1 MGRKAVWRVPLG
13 GVAKR
18 RAERAD
24 RACEVGGSA
33 PTGSRPARRLVTA
46 ASVAYVTN
54 CLWGTAVA
62 VRLIRT
68 RKLRVVH
75 HGLFVV
81 TATLTGAA
89 ATTPLWTRDRSAL
102 FLLPALVPLA
112 LAPRTNPRSGA
123 HWKTAVAAA
132 PSYLGALLVRRRP

>member
-1 MGRKAVWRVPLG
+1 MGRETTAGRHG
-13 GVAKR
+13 
-18 RAERAD
+18 
-24 RACEVGGSA
+24 A
-33 PTGSRPARRLVTA
+33 PPVRPPAARRLVTA
-46 ASVAYVTN
+46 ASVAYLAN

-81 TATLTGAA
+81 TATLTGAG
-89 ATTPLWTRDRSAL
+89 ATTPVWTRDRSAL

-123 HWKTAVAAA
+123 HWRVAVAAA
-132 PSYLGALLVRRRP
+132 PSYLGALLARR

>member
-1 MGRKAVWRVPLG
+1 MGRRTTAGRHG
-13 GVAKR
+13 
-18 RAERAD
+18 
-24 RACEVGGSA
+24 A
-33 PTGSRPARRLVTA
+33 PPGRPPAARRLITA
-46 ASVAYVTN
+46 AAVAYAAN

-68 RKLRVVH
+68 KKLRIVH

-89 ATTPLWTRDRSAL
+89 ATTPVWTRDRSAL

-123 HWKTAVAAA
+123 HWRVAVAAA
-132 PSYLGALLVRRRP
+132 PSYLGALLARR

>member
-1 MGRKAVWRVPLG
+1 MGRGTTVGRRG
-13 GVAKR
+13 GPPGSVA
-18 RAERAD
+18 
-24 RACEVGGSA
+24 
-33 PTGSRPARRLVTA
+33 ARRLVTA
-46 ASVAYVTN
+46 ATASYVVN

-75 HGLFVV
+75 HGLFVT
-81 TATLTGAA
+81 TAVLTGAA
-89 ATTPLWTRDRSAL
+89 ATTPLWTRSRDAL

-112 LAPRTNPRSGA
+112 LAPRTNPRTGA

-132 PSYLGALLVRRRP
+132 PSYLGAVLARR

>member
-1 MGRKAVWRVPLG
+1 M
-13 GVAKR
+13 
-18 RAERAD
+18 
-24 RACEVGGSA
+24 
-33 PTGSRPARRLVTA
+33 VTA
-46 ASVAYVTN
+46 AAVAYVVN

-81 TATLTGAA
+81 TAALTGAA
-89 ATTPLWTRDRSAL
+89 ATTPVWTRSRAGL

-112 LAPRTNPRSGA
+112 LAPRTDPRSGA

-132 PSYLGALLVRRRP
+132 PSYLGAVLLRR

>member
-1 MGRKAVWRVPLG
+1 MPPGRSV
-13 GVAKR
+13 
-18 RAERAD
+18 
-24 RACEVGGSA
+24 
-33 PTGSRPARRLVTA
+33 TARRMVTA
-46 ASVAYVTN
+46 ATAAYVAN

-89 ATTPLWTRDRSAL
+89 ATAPVWTRDRSAL

-112 LAPRTNPRSGA
+112 VAPRTNPRAGA
-123 HWKTAVAAA
+123 HWRVAVAAA
-132 PSYLGALLVRRRP
+132 PSYLGAMLARRRPER

>member
-1 MGRKAVWRVPLG
+1 MGRTTTAGRQGTPP
-13 GVAKR
+13 
-18 RAERAD
+18 
-24 RACEVGGSA
+24 GS
-33 PTGSRPARRLVTA
+33 TTARRMVTA
-46 ASVAYVTN
+46 AAVAYVVN

-68 RKLRVVH
+68 RRLRVVH

-81 TATLTGAA
+81 TAALTGAA
-89 ATTPLWTRDRSAL
+89 ATTPMWTRSRAGL

-112 LAPRTNPRSGA
+112 LAPRTDPRSGA

-132 PSYLGALLVRRRP
+132 PSYLGAVLLRR

>member
-1 MGRKAVWRVPLG
+1 MPPVRPL
-13 GVAKR
+13 A
-18 RAERAD
+18 
-24 RACEVGGSA
+24 
-33 PTGSRPARRLVTA
+33 ARRLVTA
-46 ASVAYVTN
+46 ASVAYLAN

-68 RKLRVVH
+68 RKLRIVH

-89 ATTPLWTRDRSAL
+89 ATTPVWTRDRSAL

-123 HWKTAVAAA
+123 HWRVAVAAA
-132 PSYLGALLVRRRP
+132 PSYLGALLARR

>member
-1 MGRKAVWRVPLG
+1 MGR
-13 GVAKR
+13 R
-18 RAERAD
+18 RTAGRRGA
-24 RACEVGGSA
+24 A
-33 PTGSRPARRLVTA
+33 PTRPPAARHLVTA
-46 ASVAYVTN
+46 AAVAYLAN

-62 VRLIRT
+62 VRVIRT

-81 TATLTGAA
+81 TAALTGAA

-112 LAPRTNPRSGA
+112 VAPRTDPRAGA
-123 HWKTAVAAA
+123 HWKVAVAAA
-132 PSYLGALLVRRRP
+132 PSYLGALLARARRGG

>member
-1 MGRKAVWRVPLG
+1 MGRRTTAGRHG
-13 GVAKR
+13 
-18 RAERAD
+18 
-24 RACEVGGSA
+24 A
-33 PTGSRPARRLVTA
+33 PPGRPPAARRLITA
-46 ASVAYVTN
+46 AAVAYAAN

-68 RKLRVVH
+68 KKLRVVH

-89 ATTPLWTRDRSAL
+89 ASTPVWTRDRSAL

-123 HWKTAVAAA
+123 HWRVAVAAA
-132 PSYLGALLVRRRP
+132 PSYLGALLARR